1 MESINKQDRKRKKK
15 LMSKFRREI
24 EKISFFLSAHTHR
37 DGWHKLP
44 AELSVIEIGG
54 VVCGWVAVGW
64 LWAAW
69 LTGWLVGA
77 NERERAAPC
86 ESSLYLDDKEPNLTQ
101 WNGRMVMET
110 AFNLHR
116 RSLFVDSLKVG
127 VLACLCPLACPL
139 RPAALLALYFAS
151 LRSR

>member
-1 MESINKQDRKRKKK
+1 
-15 LMSKFRREI
+15 MSKFRREK
-24 EKISFFLSAHTHR
+24 EKISFFFYQYTHR

-44 AELSVIEIGG
+44 AELSVIEIGR

-127 VLACLCPLACPL
+127 VLLACLCPLACPL